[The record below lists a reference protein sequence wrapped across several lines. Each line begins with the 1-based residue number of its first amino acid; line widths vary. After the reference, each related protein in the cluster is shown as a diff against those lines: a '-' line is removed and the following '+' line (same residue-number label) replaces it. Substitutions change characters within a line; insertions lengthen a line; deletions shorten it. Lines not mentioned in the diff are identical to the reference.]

1 MLRPKAWKLQI
12 NLTMVPRRH
21 RSLVYKL
28 VVAIPLLWI
37 VLLMFFYNE
46 KKTTVEAVPKG
57 EVGGRKVQAQARV
70 VEATP
75 TEEKELDVE
84 DGNRKPKKNRRLE
97 DPIDNDVRDPNGPGE
112 LGKPFKVENPDR
124 ETKAAIDK
132 GWQVTARIQFRF
144 LTQPP
149 HQMN

>member
-1 MLRPKAWKLQI
+1 
-12 NLTMVPRRH
+12 MVPRRH

-75 TEEKELDVE
+75 TEEKERDVE
-84 DGNRKPKKNRRLE
+84 EGSSRKEKRKRRLE
-97 DPIDNDVRDPNGPGE
+97 DPIDNDIRDPDGPGE
-112 LGKPFKVENPDR
+112 LGMPFKVENPDR

-132 GWQVTARIQFRF
+132 GWQVTARIQFKL

-149 HQMN
+149 ANQSNELNVQ

>member
-1 MLRPKAWKLQI
+1 
-12 NLTMVPRRH
+12 MVPRRH

-75 TEEKELDVE
+75 TEEKERDVE
-84 DGNRKPKKNRRLE
+84 EGSSRKEKRKRRRMIIGCITCLAS
-97 DPIDNDVRDPNGPGE
+97 
-112 LGKPFKVENPDR
+112 LL
-124 ETKAAIDK
+124 
-132 GWQVTARIQFRF
+132 Q
-144 LTQPP
+144 
-149 HQMN
+149 

>member
-1 MLRPKAWKLQI
+1 M
-12 NLTMVPRRH
+12 
-21 RSLVYKL
+21 
-28 VVAIPLLWI
+28 
-37 VLLMFFYNE
+37 
-46 KKTTVEAVPKG
+46 
-57 EVGGRKVQAQARV
+57 

-84 DGNRKPKKNRRLE
+84 DGNRKQKRNRRLE
-97 DPIDNDVRDPNGPGE
+97 DPIDNDIRDPDGPGE

-124 ETKAAIDK
+124 ETKAAIDQ
-132 GWQVTARIQFRF
+132 GWQVTARIQFRL

>member
-1 MLRPKAWKLQI
+1 
-12 NLTMVPRRH
+12 MVPRRH

-75 TEEKELDVE
+75 TEEKERDVE
-84 DGNRKPKKNRRLE
+84 EGSSRKEKRKRRLE
-97 DPIDNDVRDPNGPGE
+97 DPIDNDIRDPDGPGE
-112 LGKPFKVENPDR
+112 LGMPFKVENPDR

-132 GWQVTARIQFRF
+132 GWQVTARIQFGL
-144 LTQPP
+144 LTQPAY
-149 HQMN
+149 QMNLSVH

>member
-1 MLRPKAWKLQI
+1 
-12 NLTMVPRRH
+12 MVPRRH

-46 KKTTVEAVPKG
+46 KKTTVEAVPKK

-75 TEEKELDVE
+75 TEEKEQNIE
-84 DGNRKPKKNRRLE
+84 EENGRREKRKRRLE
-97 DPIDNDVRDPNGPGE
+97 DPIDNDIRDPDGPGE

-132 GWQVTARIQFRF
+132 GWQVTARIHFR
-144 LTQPP
+144 LLMQPP

>member
-1 MLRPKAWKLQI
+1 
-12 NLTMVPRRH
+12 MVPRRH

-28 VVAIPLLWI
+28 VVAIPLLLI

-57 EVGGRKVQAQARV
+57 EVGGRKMQAQNRV
-70 VEATP
+70 VEATL
-75 TEEKELDVE
+75 TEEKEQDVE
-84 DGNRKPKKNRRLE
+84 EGSRNFLRNFLRKQKRNRRLE
-97 DPIDNDVRDPNGPGE
+97 DPIDNDIRDPDGPGE

-132 GWQVTARIQFRF
+132 GWQVTARIQFGL
-144 LTQPP
+144 LTQPAY
-149 HQMN
+149 QMNLSVH

>member
-1 MLRPKAWKLQI
+1 
-12 NLTMVPRRH
+12 MVPRRH

-57 EVGGRKVQAQARV
+57 DVGGRKVQAQARV
-70 VEATP
+70 VEPTP

-84 DGNRKPKKNRRLE
+84 DGNSKPKRNNKRQE
-97 DPIDNDVRDPNGPGE
+97 DPIDNDVRDPDGPGE
-112 LGKPFKVENPDR
+112 LGKPFKVKNPDR

-132 GWQVTARIQFRF
+132 GWQVTARIQFRL

-149 HQMN
+149 PP

>member
-1 MLRPKAWKLQI
+1 MD

-75 TEEKELDVE
+75 TTQCCLPHLTMLLGGVEEE
-84 DGNRKPKKNRRLE
+84 
-97 DPIDNDVRDPNGPGE
+97 
-112 LGKPFKVENPDR
+112 
-124 ETKAAIDK
+124 A
-132 GWQVTARIQFRF
+132 
-144 LTQPP
+144 
-149 HQMN
+149 

>member
-1 MLRPKAWKLQI
+1 
-12 NLTMVPRRH
+12 MVPRRH

-75 TEEKELDVE
+75 TEEKERDVE
-84 DGNRKPKKNRRLE
+84 EGSSRKEKRKRRLE
-97 DPIDNDVRDPNGPGE
+97 DPIDNDIRDPDGPGE
-112 LGKPFKVENPDR
+112 HGKPLKVENPDG
-124 ETKAAIDK
+124 ETRAAIDK
-132 GWQVTARIQFRF
+132 GWKVTI
-144 LTQPP
+144 
-149 HQMN
+149 

>member
-1 MLRPKAWKLQI
+1 
-12 NLTMVPRRH
+12 MVPRRH

-75 TEEKELDVE
+75 TEEKERDVE
-84 DGNRKPKKNRRLE
+84 EGSSRKEKRKRRLE
-97 DPIDNDVRDPNGPGE
+97 DPIDNDIRDPDGPGE
-112 LGKPFKVENPDR
+112 LGMPFKVENPDR

-132 GWQVTARIQFRF
+132 GWQVTARIQFNFSHSRR
-144 LTQPP
+144 QIN
-149 HQMN
+149 QMN

>member
-1 MLRPKAWKLQI
+1 
-12 NLTMVPRRH
+12 MVPRRH

-46 KKTTVEAVPKG
+46 KKTTVEAVGKG
-57 EVGGRKVQAQARV
+57 DVGGRKVQGAQARV
-70 VEATP
+70 MEATP
-75 TEEKELDVE
+75 GEERDLVDQE
-84 DGNRKPKKNRRLE
+84 DSTNRRRKNRRVE
-97 DPIDNDVRDPNGPGE
+97 DPIDNEIHDPNGPGE

-132 GWQVTARIQFRF
+132 GWQVTARIQ
-144 LTQPP
+144 LKTS
-149 HQMN
+149 HTAVAASVLA